1 VVDPLT
7 ATKIWLLVK
16 PYKRFKHWN
25 QNRKQRKGKG
35 MAIDTGLRTS
45 TNTVVG
51 APILGT
57 IYVNLVQL
65 LPYKELVAALTTP
78 ESVVLVT
85 SLLAWGVARWSK
97 TPADPGK
104 L

>member
-1 VVDPLT
+1 
-7 ATKIWLLVK
+7 LLGLAQVGHFVFQK
-16 PYKRFKHWN
+16 FRAWN
-25 QNRKQRKGKG
+25 RRRKGDR
-35 MAIDTGLRTS
+35 MAINTGLRTS
-45 TNTVVG
+45 TNTAVG

-65 LPYKELVAALTTP
+65 LPYDNLVAALTTP
-78 ESVVLVT
+78 ETVVLVT

-97 TPADPGK
+97 TPTEPGK

>member
-1 VVDPLT
+1 
-7 ATKIWLLVK
+7 LLGLAQVGHFVFQK
-16 PYKRFKHWN
+16 FRAW
-25 QNRKQRKGKG
+25 RKGKR

-45 TNTVVG
+45 TNTAVG

-65 LPYKELVAALTTP
+65 LPYENLVAALTTP

-85 SLLAWGVARWSK
+85 SLLAWGVARWSR
-97 TPADPGK
+97 TPIEPGK